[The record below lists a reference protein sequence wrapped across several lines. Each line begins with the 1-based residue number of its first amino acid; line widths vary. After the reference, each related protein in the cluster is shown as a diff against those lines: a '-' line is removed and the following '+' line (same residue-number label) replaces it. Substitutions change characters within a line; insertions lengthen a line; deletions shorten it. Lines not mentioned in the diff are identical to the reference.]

1 MSNVMSSANSGA
13 EVREIGFSETGFV
26 RRSGPDGAA
35 IAYRTY
41 GRARPGVADV
51 VLVHGSL
58 QSSAVWSKHGYIA
71 QLSQRYRVTTID
83 VRGHGASEKPNHPG
97 GYAIAASA
105 RDVCALLDHLDIRQT
120 HYLGYSLG
128 GRIGLTLAATT
139 PERLTSLVVAGS
151 SHRPQRG
158 AVDVL
163 IFPGA
168 VRVVEETGLEGFVLG
183 WETHRGQ
190 RMGSAFRATVEALGQ
205 YGLAAL
211 LRQWDAEPGVTEEA
225 LLQIE
230 TPTLFFA
237 GSEDPMRLAE
247 SREAAVRMPRAYFAL
262 LEGCNHGQTVT
273 MRERILDRA
282 EAFFRLSEFSDIEK
296 LRAAG

>member
-1 MSNVMSSANSGA
+1 MSKA

-26 RRSGPDGAA
+26 RRPEPDGAA
-35 IAYRTY
+35 VAYRTY
-41 GRARPGVADV
+41 GRARPGTADV

-58 QSSAVWSKHGYIA
+58 QNSAVWSKYGYIA
-71 QLSQRYRVTTID
+71 QLSQQHRVITVD
-83 VRGHGASEKPNHPG
+83 VRGHGASEKPTHPA
-97 GYAIAASA
+97 GYAIASSA
-105 RDVCALLDHLDIRQT
+105 RDICAVLDHLDIYRA
-120 HYLGYSLG
+120 HYIGYSLG
-128 GRIGLTLAATT
+128 GRIGLTVAATA

-163 IFPGA
+163 IFPNA
-168 VRVVEETGLEGFVLG
+168 VRVVEESGLTAFIAG
-183 WETHRGQ
+183 WEAHRNQ
-190 RMGSAFRATVEALGQ
+190 PMGSGFRATIEALGQ
-205 YGLAAL
+205 HGLSAL
-211 LRQWDAEPGVTEEA
+211 LRQWDDEPGVAEEV

-262 LEGCNHGQTVT
+262 LNGCNHGQTVT
-273 MRERILDRA
+273 MRQRILDRA

-296 LRAAG
+296 LRVAG

>member
-1 MSNVMSSANSGA
+1 MSGLMSNA
-13 EVREIGFSETGFV
+13 EVREIGVSEAGFV
-26 RRSGPDGAA
+26 RRSDPDGAA

-41 GRARPGVADV
+41 GKRRPGAEH
-51 VLVHGSL
+51 VLLAHGSL
-58 QSSAVWSKHGYIA
+58 QNSAVWSKHGYIA
-71 QLSQRYRVTTID
+71 QLSQQYPVTTID

-97 GYAIAASA
+97 GYSIASSV
-105 RDVCALLDHLDIRQT
+105 RDVCAVLDHLGIRRT
-120 HYLGYSLG
+120 HYIGYSLG
-128 GRIGLTLAATT
+128 GRIGLTLAATA

-163 IFPGA
+163 IFPNA
-168 VRVVEETGLEGFVLG
+168 IRVVEELGLAAFVDG
-183 WETHRGQ
+183 WEAHRGQ
-190 RMGSAFRATVEALGQ
+190 QMGSGFRTTIEALGQ
-205 YGLAAL
+205 CGLAAL
-211 LRQWDAEPGVTEEA
+211 LRQWDAEPGVAEDA

-247 SREAAVRMPRAYFAL
+247 SREAAVRMPRAYFAM

-296 LRAAG
+296 LRVAG

>member
-1 MSNVMSSANSGA
+1 MSGLMSNA
-13 EVREIGFSETGFV
+13 EVREIGVSETGFV
-26 RRSGPDGAA
+26 RRPDPDGAA
-35 IAYRTY
+35 VAYRTY

-58 QSSAVWSKHGYIA
+58 QNSAVWSKHGYIA
-71 QLSQRYRVTTID
+71 QLSQQYRVTTID
-83 VRGHGASEKPNHPG
+83 VRGHGASEKPDHPG
-97 GYAIAASA
+97 GYAIASSV
-105 RDVCALLDHLDIRQT
+105 RDVCAVLDHLGIHRT
-120 HYLGYSLG
+120 HYIGYSLG
-128 GRIGLTLAATT
+128 GRIGLTLAATA

-163 IFPGA
+163 IFPDA
-168 VRVVEETGLEGFVLG
+168 VRVVEESGLAAFVAG
-183 WETHRGQ
+183 WEAHRDQ
-190 RMGSAFRATVEALGQ
+190 QMGSGFRATIEALGQ
-205 YGLAAL
+205 RGLAAL
-211 LRQWDAEPGVTEEA
+211 LRQWDAEPGVAEEV

-262 LEGCNHGQTVT
+262 LDGCNHGQTVT

-296 LRAAG
+296 LRVAG